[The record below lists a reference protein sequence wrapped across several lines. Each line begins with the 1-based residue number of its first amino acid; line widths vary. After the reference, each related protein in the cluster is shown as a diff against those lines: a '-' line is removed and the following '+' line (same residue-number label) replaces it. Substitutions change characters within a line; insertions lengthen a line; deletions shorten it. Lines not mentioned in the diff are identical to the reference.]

1 MATRRMISRRITDS
15 TRFLKMPLTSQALY
29 FHLIQHADDDGVVEA
44 YPVIRSIG
52 ANEDD
57 LKILVG
63 KGFATV
69 LNEDFVT
76 YLPDW
81 MEHNSIRADRKVDS
95 IYMDLLIQVIPDVQ
109 IKQAKPSY
117 YSTKKIIDGQLTDK
131 CPTNDSIGKD
141 RLGKDRLDKDR
152 IDKEVYRQP
161 EVITSLRP
169 DKKKEIKRF
178 IPPTVEEVE
187 QYCLENSYILDAE
200 RFVDF
205 YECKGWMVGKNKMKD
220 WKAAVRTWARK
231 EKEGTAKKVPEKQP
245 EEPEQ
250 PIDLWSED

>member
-81 MEHNSIRADRKVDS
+81 LEHNSIRADRKVDS
-95 IYMDLLIQVIPDVQ
+95 IYMNLLIQVIPDVQ

-117 YSTKKIIDGQLTDK
+117 YSTKKIIDGQMADK
-131 CPTNDSIGKD
+131 WQTNDRLGKDSIGKD
-141 RLGKDRLDKDR
+141 SIGKR
-152 IDKEVYRQP
+152 EYRQA
-161 EVITSLRP
+161 EAVTSP
-169 DKKKEIKRF
+169 KPAKKKEIKHF
-178 IPPTVEEVE
+178 IPPTAEDVK
-187 QYCLENSYILDAE
+187 QYCLENDYVLDAE

-220 WKAAVRTWARK
+220 WKAAVRTWIRK
-231 EKEGTAKKVPEKQP
+231 DEEGTVKKVSEKPP

-250 PIDLWSED
+250 PIDLWSD